1 MDYIKA
7 IKINTYEDAVSY
19 ISSIPRFADKDDFVK
34 MQTFYD
40 YLNLKEDW
48 NPVIYHVAGTNGK
61 GSTCA
66 YLDAI
71 YREFGE
77 SCALFTSPHLVDV
90 RERIRLDSKLIA
102 KEEFVLSFNNVASAL
117 YAFNEER
124 PGMNYCATYFAWYF
138 FIAMDYYKR
147 AKAPVL
153 ILETGLGGRLDAT
166 NVVRGKSV
174 AVITEIGLDHM
185 EYLGDSRAKIA
196 CEKAGIIRENTPLV
210 YMAGNEETDTV
221 LNEVAKSRKAPVF
234 TVGRHNIENLLCSN
248 EGIDFSYNSVY
259 YKNVRLHLNTI
270 ATYQV
275 LNAAL
280 AIEAFAITN
289 KSVPRDFSVIAKAV
303 AGMQWPGRMEF
314 IKENVVFDGAHNV
327 DGVTAFLDSVRMDAV
342 KGKRRLLFSAVTDK
356 QADVELRLIA
366 ESGLFDSI
374 GLTPIDSSRALSKDE
389 LSRLA
394 SIAGGA
400 SVYND
405 AWNAYEELG
414 GELGKDDRLYVC
426 GSLYL
431 VGELKRKFMS

>member
-1 MDYIKA
+1 MDYINA

-34 MQTFYD
+34 MQNFYD
-40 YLNLKEDW
+40 YLNPEENW

-71 YREFGE
+71 YREYGE

-102 KEEFVLSFNNVASAL
+102 KEEFLLSFNNIASAL

-153 ILETGLGGRLDAT
+153 ILEIVLGGRLDAT

-185 EYLGDSRAKIA
+185 EYLGDSKAKIA

-221 LNEVAKSRKAPVF
+221 LNEVAESRKAPVF
-234 TVGRHNIENLLCSN
+234 KVGRHNIENLLCSN

-289 KSVPRDFSVIAKAV
+289 KSVPRDFSVISKAV

-374 GLTPIDSSRALSKDE
+374 GLTLIDSSRALSKDE
-389 LSRLA
+389 LNKLA